1 MPHMTLEY
9 TPNLPSFDVRRTLLA
24 LNQALFASGQFTS
37 EADIQSKAVAVGEF
51 QVGTLSTPRGFMHVQ
66 MALFNGRSA
75 EVKRQLSASLLAV
88 LQGVCEWPSDL
99 EVQLSVDIVDLDR
112 DAYAW
117 TTLKP

>member
-9 TPNLPSFDVRRTLLA
+9 TPNLPSFDVRRALLS
-24 LNQALFASGQFTS
+24 LNQALFASGQFAAES
-37 EADIQSKAVAVGEF
+37 DIQSKAVKVSEF
-51 QVGTLSTPRGFMHVQ
+51 QVGTLATPRGFLHVQ
-66 MALFNGRSA
+66 MALFGGRSA
-75 EVKRQLSASLLAV
+75 EVKQQISASLLAV
-88 LQGVCEWPSDL
+88 LQDVCEWPAGL